1 VSAFAF
7 FRVRSTGASRDR
19 RSILE
24 ETIRPRRPS
33 LILATPTSGLTGP
46 SSAPPVEPFAFAV
59 AVVTAACFLCAGVV
73 AWRLRP
79 RERTGALLV
88 TFGVLWS
95 LYQIPLHRYAFPR
108 PAAEAVAVAV
118 GTWPAVLAHLVVAF
132 PTGRLASV
140 SARAVVAFAYLCAL
154 TVAVWRAVAPGTGA
168 TTAGAV
174 ALVALG
180 TAVIGSQAVRLRRGS
195 ATTRR
200 AVAPVL
206 AAALVASALLVV
218 GKPAMAAGAAVP
230 YLAPIIQLALAGIP
244 LAYLAGLL
252 RRRIDRG
259 GVAERVVR
267 LGAGSRRGDLQ
278 AALARALHDPS
289 LQVGYWVPEA
299 ERYVDADGRPL
310 PVPTGPDR
318 AVTRVDRDGPLAL
331 LVHDPALLAEPE
343 LIETAC
349 AAASLAL
356 VNERLTAEL
365 RARLRQL
372 AESRAEVLRAAEAER
387 RRLER
392 DLHDG
397 VQQRLLAIPMTL
409 TLAETALRSDP
420 GRAEE
425 LIGEARRASL
435 AVLDEVR
442 ALCQGIHPPVLTERG
457 LAGAVKEL
465 AAVAPLPLDVTVEC
479 GDGLSPE
486 IETTAYYVVA
496 EGLANLA
503 KHAAAERGRIRVV
516 RDGGRLAVEVGDDG
530 RGGADPERGSGLRGL
545 ASRVAANGG
554 VLRVDSPVGHGTT
567 IRAEL
572 PCG

>member
-1 VSAFAF
+1 
-7 FRVRSTGASRDR
+7 SRDR

-88 TFGVLWS
+88 TVGVLWS

-140 SARAVVAFAYLCAL
+140 SDRAVVAFAYLCAL

-180 TAVIGSQAVRLRRGS
+180 TAVIGSQSVRLRRGS

-267 LGAGSRRGDLQ
+267 
-278 AALARALHDPS
+278 
-289 LQVGYWVPEA
+289 
-299 ERYVDADGRPL
+299 
-310 PVPTGPDR
+310 
-318 AVTRVDRDGPLAL
+318 
-331 LVHDPALLAEPE
+331 
-343 LIETAC
+343 
-349 AAASLAL
+349 
-356 VNERLTAEL
+356 
-365 RARLRQL
+365 
-372 AESRAEVLRAAEAER
+372 
-387 RRLER
+387 
-392 DLHDG
+392 
-397 VQQRLLAIPMTL
+397 
-409 TLAETALRSDP
+409 
-420 GRAEE
+420 
-425 LIGEARRASL
+425 
-435 AVLDEVR
+435 
-442 ALCQGIHPPVLTERG
+442 
-457 LAGAVKEL
+457 
-465 AAVAPLPLDVTVEC
+465 
-479 GDGLSPE
+479 
-486 IETTAYYVVA
+486 
-496 EGLANLA
+496 
-503 KHAAAERGRIRVV
+503 
-516 RDGGRLAVEVGDDG
+516 
-530 RGGADPERGSGLRGL
+530 
-545 ASRVAANGG
+545 
-554 VLRVDSPVGHGTT
+554 
-567 IRAEL
+567 
-572 PCG
+572 